1 MCAAE
6 PAREWEEN
14 EGALRMKITMAT
26 EEREEEKV
34 GGGGNGV
41 RGGGGGCLTSCPGRN
56 KQSRKCSHHRRLH
69 DVLVGSSNM
78 RRGDSCCFKMPPR
91 LPTCAPAPAPAAL
104 PAHAVILSEN
114 IEHKSGQ
121 FYAALG
127 PVFMPRPNGS
137 VVDP

>member
-1 MCAAE
+1 MLFQNAAV
-6 PAREWEEN
+6 A
-14 EGALRMKITMAT
+14 AHLR
-26 EEREEEKV
+26 
-34 GGGGNGV
+34 
-41 RGGGGGCLTSCPGRN
+41 
-56 KQSRKCSHHRRLH
+56 
-69 DVLVGSSNM
+69 
-78 RRGDSCCFKMPPR
+78 
-91 LPTCAPAPAPAAL
+91 TCAPAPAAL